1 MNTNENA
8 IVLNAITV
16 GMVQD
21 AANYVNDEE
30 EIVLT
35 GEELDEIS
43 DALQDVVVDV
53 ITKFMNARQ

>member
-43 DALQDVVVDV
+43 DALQDAVVDV